1 MVRQRREDITITS
14 IDVLWN
20 IGRILS
26 GGIQPSNQTVLHA
39 RIDAL
44 VSEGAISGDF
54 AVHARKEM
62 LRNKKQ
68 TSTSVFQSKS
78 VSLSVPD
85 INFQNVRPYDGSR
98 QAGFEEL
105 CSQLASLE
113 PLPEGAEFV
122 RKGRGADA
130 GVECFLEHADGS
142 ETGWQAKWLFDWDS
156 NLSGQLDKSIRT
168 ALTKHPNLTKFIVCL
183 PFDLPDSRKKGQKS
197 AFQKWVAWVAKWEAT
212 ALTEKRSLTIELWGK
227 SELSRRLSMD
237 HPAYAGRL
245 LYWFD
250 IAQLTSEWF
259 VKQFDKAKASL
270 GSRYTPES
278 NVELAI
284 RRTFLGLARDPSLQ
298 KQIDDWSFQ
307 LVDAGRSTVDA
318 VLRAS
323 KDRSQEHHNALKAS
337 VEGLSDAFGGEP
349 TPSDG
354 TLDLDRWIA
363 AVDDCTSQARKAI
376 SWVWDQSETDAG
388 NMGVS
393 PERWARESLFR
404 LSDLLGG
411 VGDTLRSDAWQRAND
426 AAVLLV
432 GPAGIGKSHLLADV
446 VEHQVHAGRPAIL
459 VLGSSFNDDEP
470 WHQII
475 KQLDLPPS
483 TRATTLLGALDAAA
497 QASNVRALVCVD
509 ALNERRGTDVWP
521 HRLAAFLKAAECF
534 PRLAVVLSCRTT
546 YVSHVIPESLDAS
559 VLPRIHHEGFSE
571 NSGEAAKAYL
581 DARGIVRPGTPNLVP
596 EFNNPLFL
604 KTCCD
609 FLIKDGKT
617 ALPRGLHGVTA
628 IFGFYTAAIVRTLNK
643 RMGLVET
650 YQLLPRAINAFAGA
664 LAKTGDGYLPVT
676 EAIDLFETV
685 LPSLG
690 QLDRSLLNQL
700 ENEGLLAIEPILQDD
715 DTTAMMVRF
724 TFERISD
731 HLVAKRLL
739 NDHLDATDVARSFET
754 GTPLGTIVLGD
765 RSYRFSGIIEAIAVQ
780 LPERTGVELP
790 DVASGSWTV
799 HDAFW
804 DSLLWRDQSFFTQRT
819 LEIAKSVRSNEE
831 VQGLLL
837 ALCTEPTNK
846 FNALFMHERLM
857 PRTLPER
864 DRHWS
869 TFLAEHQDYSESAA
883 NILIAWTLQNGMEA
897 IENDRA
903 ELAAIALTWF
913 FTTTLRPLRDRAT
926 KALAA
931 LFAHRL
937 SLASQTLRRFASVND
952 PYVLE
957 RLVSAAY
964 GAALQ
969 GETTVGL
976 SELAEAV
983 FEVIF
988 ESGSPPPHALM
999 REAAHGILAYAAIRG
1014 VGVGRERMAVA
1025 SPPYRSAWPI
1035 EYVTDET
1042 VESYKQDYGKGE
1054 RYTDQ
1059 IVSSTVSDGDFA
1071 RYVLDYRVDDFS
1083 PAPIGTN
1090 PLPSDKDLYDRWHD
1104 RFLSSVSIERRRAFD
1119 DLMAKAK
1126 IVAGGPRYERTPER
1140 EAFKLAETAFKSM
1153 LSDDEWEEFRVTAS
1167 AYAYWGQFSDWQRP
1181 DDRAKFNTGW
1191 GRRWVCKRA
1200 HDLGWTPELFAHFDR
1215 SIGYDR
1221 HDHRTERIG
1230 KKYQWIALNEL
1241 AARLSD
1247 NLAYIGGCGDF
1258 EDGEDRGYGTAR
1270 QIGLRDIDPSLL
1282 VTETHADGWKEFPR
1296 TWWTPVEVRLRAI
1309 EPSQRRAWLDSDA
1322 DIINE
1327 AGLIDV
1333 TDPQSKRRWLVLD
1346 NFSCWHQHGLDA
1358 ERKEMQR
1365 DTWFRLTCVVVAEA
1379 NAAALWKD
1387 LSDSML
1393 TSADELPE
1401 LKMHGER
1408 FLGEYPWHP
1417 AFAEFGQWVE
1427 PGGWRSRAVP
1437 VRASVAEYYCERGGY
1452 DYSIENSVSVHL
1464 PAPWLVDAL
1473 GLRLANGRKLNF
1485 VDSKDRIQFFD
1496 PSVGQSGP
1504 RAGLVDRDAFLT
1516 ALKREGLSAIW
1527 VIAGEK
1533 GTYGGSDAR
1542 QGFGG
1547 RVLHTGIYRLVD
1559 GQWDS
1564 RMYFER
1570 EDPSAGQL
1578 NGFFHPEA
1586 VPAGL
1591 TVRIDT
1597 PNLALNRRKG
1607 REP

>member
-1 MVRQRREDITITS
+1 M
-14 IDVLWN
+14 
-20 IGRILS
+20 
-26 GGIQPSNQTVLHA
+26 
-39 RIDAL
+39 
-44 VSEGAISGDF
+44 
-54 AVHARKEM
+54 
-62 LRNKKQ
+62 
-68 TSTSVFQSKS
+68 
-78 VSLSVPD
+78 SVPD
-85 INFQNVRPYDGSR
+85 INFQKVRPYDSSR
-98 QAGFEEL
+98 QTGFEEL

-113 PLPEGAEFV
+113 PLPAGAEFV

-130 GVECFLEHADGS
+130 GVECFVKHADGF

-168 ALTKHPNLTKFIVCL
+168 ALTKHPKLSKFIVCL

-197 AFQKWVAWVAKWEAT
+197 ALQKWAAWIAKWKAT
-212 ALTEKRSLTIELWGK
+212 AVAENRSLKIELWGK
-227 SELSRRLSMD
+227 SELSRRLTMD
-237 HPAYAGRL
+237 HPAHAGRL

-250 IAQLTSEWF
+250 VAHLTPEWF
-259 VKQFDKAKASL
+259 VEQFDKAKVSL

-278 NVELAI
+278 NVELPI
-284 RRTFLGLARDPSLQ
+284 RKTFLGLARDPSLQ
-298 KQIDDWSFQ
+298 AQIDEWFFQ

-323 KDRSQEHHNALKAS
+323 KDRSQEHHDALKAS
-337 VEGLSDAFGGEP
+337 VESMRDAFGGEP
-349 TPSDG
+349 TPPDAA
-354 TLDLDRWIA
+354 LDLDRWIA
-363 AVDDCTSQARKAI
+363 AVDLCASQARAALN
-376 SWVWDQSETDAG
+376 WVWNQEETETG
-388 NMGVS
+388 TMGVS

-404 LSDLLGG
+404 FSDSLRD
-411 VGDTLRSDAWQRAND
+411 VGDALRSDAWQRAND

-446 VEHQVHAGRPAIL
+446 VEHQINAGRPAIM

-475 KQLDLPPS
+475 KQLDLPPN
-483 TRATTLLGALDAAA
+483 TQTKTLLGALDAAA
-497 QASNVRALVCVD
+497 QALNVRALICVD

-521 HRLAAFLKAAECF
+521 HRLAAFLKAAEAF

-546 YVSHVIPESLDAS
+546 YVTHVVPESLDAS
-559 VLPRIHHEGFSE
+559 RLPRIHHEGFSE

-581 DARGIVRPGTPNLVP
+581 DARGIVRPGSPNLVP

-617 ALPRGLHGVTA
+617 QLPRGLNGVTA
-628 IFGFYTAAIVRTLNK
+628 IFGFYTEAIVRTLNQ
-643 RMGLVET
+643 RMRLVEA
-650 YQLLPRAINAFAGA
+650 YQLLPTAITAFAGA
-664 LAKTGDGYLPVT
+664 LAKTGDGYLPYNETVN
-676 EAIDLFETV
+676 LFEAV
-685 LPSLG
+685 LPSQG
-690 QLDRSLLNQL
+690 GLDRSLVSQF
-700 ENEGLLAIEPILQDD
+700 ENEGLVVIEPIPQDD
-715 DTTAMMVRF
+715 GTTALMVRF

-739 NDHLDATDVARSFET
+739 DDHLDTTDVPKSFEA
-754 GTPLGTIVLGD
+754 GTPLRDIVLGD
-765 RSYRFSGIIEAIAVQ
+765 RSYRFAGIIEAIAVQ

-790 DVASGSWTV
+790 DVATGSWTV
-799 HDAFW
+799 NEAFW

-819 LEIAKSVRSNEE
+819 MEIAKSVRSIDE
-831 VQGLLL
+831 VQCLLL
-837 ALCTEPTNK
+837 SLCTEPTNQ
-846 FNALFMHERLM
+846 FNARFMHERLM
-857 PRTLPER
+857 PLSLPER
-864 DRHWS
+864 DRYWS
-869 TFLAEHQDYSESAA
+869 IFLAALQGHAESAA
-883 NILIAWTLQNGMEA
+883 SILIAWTLQNGMEA
-897 IENDRA
+897 IEDERA
-903 ELAAIALTWF
+903 ELVAIALTWF
-913 FTTTLRPLRDRAT
+913 FTTTHRPLRDRAT

-931 LFAHRL
+931 LFANRL

-969 GETTVGL
+969 GETTDGL

-988 ESGSPPPHALM
+988 ETGNPPPHALM
-999 REAAHGILAYAAIRG
+999 REAAYGVLTYAETRG
-1014 VGVGRERMAVA
+1014 AGVSMERMVMA
-1025 SPPYRSAWPI
+1025 SPPYWSAWPL
-1035 EYVTDET
+1035 EYVTDKT
-1042 VESYKQDYGKGE
+1042 VESYKQDYGKGQ

-1071 RYVLDYRVDDFS
+1071 RYVLDHRIDGFS
-1083 PAPIGTN
+1083 PAPIGTS
-1090 PLPSDKDLYDRWHD
+1090 PLPSDKDLYDSWHGL
-1104 RFLSSVSIERRRAFD
+1104 FLRSASKEQRRAFD
-1119 DLMAKAK
+1119 DLITKAK
-1126 IVAGGPRYERTPER
+1126 VVAVGPRYERTPER
-1140 EAFKLAETAFKSM
+1140 EAFYLAENAFKA
-1153 LSDDEWEEFRVTAS
+1153 LLTDDEWEEFRVSAS
-1167 AYAYWGQFSDWQRP
+1167 AHAYWGQFSDRDRS

-1200 HDLGWTPELFAHFDR
+1200 HDLGWTPELFAQFDR
-1215 SIGYDR
+1215 SLGYDR

-1247 NLAYIGGCGDF
+1247 NLAYIGGYGDF

-1296 TWWTPVEVRLRAI
+1296 TWWTPVEVRLRAV
-1309 EPSQRRAWLDSDA
+1309 EASQRRAWLDSNA

-1346 NFSCWHQHGLDA
+1346 NFSSWHQYGLDA

-1365 DTWFRLTCVVVAEA
+1365 DTWFRLTCVVVKDADED
-1379 NAAALWKD
+1379 ALWKD
-1387 LSDSML
+1387 LSDTML
-1393 TSADELPE
+1393 TSSDELPE
-1401 LKMHGER
+1401 LKMHGEQ

-1417 AFAEFGQWVE
+1417 SFSEFGDWTE
-1427 PGGWRSRAVP
+1427 AEGWRARAVP

-1452 DYSIENSVSVHL
+1452 DYSIENSVIVHL
-1464 PAPWLVDAL
+1464 PAPWLVEAL
-1473 GLRLANGRKLNF
+1473 RLRLANGRKLNF

-1496 PSVGQSGP
+1496 PSVVQSGP
-1504 RAGLVDRDAFLT
+1504 RAGLVDRDAFLA
-1516 ALKREGLSAIW
+1516 ALKRDGLSAIW

-1533 GTYGGSDAR
+1533 SAYGGRDPR

-1547 RVLHTGIYRLVD
+1547 SVLHTGIYRLVD
-1559 GQWDS
+1559 GEWDS

-1570 EDPSAGQL
+1570 EDPSADQL
-1578 NGFFHPEA
+1578 RGFFHPDA

-1597 PNLALNRRKG
+1597 PSLGLNRRKG

>member
-1 MVRQRREDITITS
+1 M
-14 IDVLWN
+14 
-20 IGRILS
+20 
-26 GGIQPSNQTVLHA
+26 
-39 RIDAL
+39 
-44 VSEGAISGDF
+44 
-54 AVHARKEM
+54 
-62 LRNKKQ
+62 
-68 TSTSVFQSKS
+68 
-78 VSLSVPD
+78 SVPD
-85 INFQNVRPYDGSR
+85 INFQNVRPYDSSR
-98 QAGFEEL
+98 QTGFEEL

-113 PLPEGAEFV
+113 PSPEGAEFV

-130 GVECFLEHADGS
+130 GVECFVKHADGS

-168 ALTKHPNLTKFIVCL
+168 ALTKHPKLTKFIVCL

-197 AFQKWVAWVAKWEAT
+197 ALQKWASWVAKWEAT
-212 ALTEKRSLTIELWGK
+212 AVAEKRSLTFELWGK
-227 SELSRRLSMD
+227 SELSRRLTMD

-250 IAQLTSEWF
+250 VAHLTPEWF
-259 VKQFDKAKASL
+259 VEQFDKAKANL

-278 NVELAI
+278 NVELPI
-284 RRTFLGLARDPSLQ
+284 RKTFLGLARDPSLQ
-298 KQIDDWSFQ
+298 TQIDEWFFQ

-323 KDRSQEHHNALKAS
+323 KDRSQEHHDALKAS
-337 VEGLSDAFGGEP
+337 VESMSDAFGGEP
-349 TPSDG
+349 TPSDAA
-354 TLDLDRWIA
+354 LDLGRWIA
-363 AVDDCTSQARKAI
+363 AVDLCASQARVALN
-376 SWVWDQSETDAG
+376 WVWDQKETDAG

-404 LSDLLGG
+404 FSDLLGD
-411 VGDTLRSDAWQRAND
+411 VGDALRSDAWQRAND

-446 VEHQVHAGRPAIL
+446 VEHQVHAGRPAIM

-475 KQLDLPPS
+475 KQLDLPPNIQ
-483 TRATTLLGALDAAA
+483 TKTLLGALDAAA

-521 HRLAAFLKAAECF
+521 HRLAAFFKAAESF

-546 YVSHVIPESLDAS
+546 YVTHVVPESLDES
-559 VLPRIHHEGFSE
+559 RLPRIHHEGFAE
-571 NSGEAAKAYL
+571 NSGEATKAYL

-617 ALPRGLHGVTA
+617 ELPRGLHGVTA
-628 IFGFYTAAIVRTLNK
+628 IFGFYTEAIVRTLNQ
-643 RMGLVET
+643 RMRLVET
-650 YQLLPRAINAFAGA
+650 YQLLPKAIAAFAGA
-664 LAKTGDGYLPVT
+664 LAKTGDGYLPVS
-676 EAIDLFETV
+676 EAIELFEAV
-685 LPSLG
+685 LPSQG
-690 QLDRSLLNQL
+690 RVDRSLVSQF
-700 ENEGLLAIEPILQDD
+700 ENEGLLAVEPILQDD

-739 NDHLDATDVARSFET
+739 DDHLDATDVPTSFEA
-754 GTPLGTIVLGD
+754 GAPLRDIVLGD
-765 RSYRFSGIIEAIAVQ
+765 RSYRFAGIIEAIAVQ

-790 DVASGSWTV
+790 DVATGSWTV
-799 HDAFW
+799 NEAFW
-804 DSLLWRDQSFFTQRT
+804 DSLLWRDQSFFTKRT
-819 LEIAKSVRSNEE
+819 LEIAKSVRSIDE

-837 ALCTEPTNK
+837 SLCTEPTNQ
-846 FNALFMHERLM
+846 FNARFMHERLM
-857 PRTLPER
+857 PRSLPER
-864 DRHWS
+864 DRYWS
-869 TFLAEHQDYSESAA
+869 IFLAEHQGHSESAA
-883 NILIAWTLQNGMEA
+883 SILIAWTLQNGMEA
-897 IENDRA
+897 IEDERA
-903 ELAAIALTWF
+903 ELAAIALTWL

-937 SLASQTLRRFASVND
+937 SLASQTLRQFASIND
-952 PYVLE
+952 LYVLE

-969 GETTVGL
+969 GETTEGL

-999 REAAHGILAYAAIRG
+999 REAAHGILAYAATRGAG
-1014 VGVGRERMAVA
+1014 VGAERMAVA

-1059 IVSSTVSDGDFA
+1059 IVSSTVNDGDFA
-1071 RYVLDYRVDDFS
+1071 RYVLDHRIDDFS
-1083 PAPIGTN
+1083 PALRGTN
-1090 PLPSDKDLYDRWHD
+1090 PLPSDKDLYDRWHT
-1104 RFLSSVSIERRRAFD
+1104 RFLSAASKEQRSAFE
-1119 DLMAKAK
+1119 DLIAKAK
-1126 IVAGGPRYERTPER
+1126 VVASGSRYERTPER
-1140 EAFKLAETAFKSM
+1140 EAFDLADTAFKA
-1153 LSDDEWEEFRVTAS
+1153 LLTDDEWEEFRVTAS
-1167 AYAYWGQFSDWQRP
+1167 AHAFWGQFSTWDRP
-1181 DDRAKFNTGW
+1181 DDRARFNTGW
-1191 GRRWVCKRA
+1191 GRRWICKRA
-1200 HDLGWTPELFAHFDR
+1200 HELGWTPELFAHFDR

-1247 NLAYIGGCGDF
+1247 NLAYIGGYGDF

-1296 TWWTPVEVRLRAI
+1296 TWWTPVDVRLRAV
-1309 EPSQRRAWLDSDA
+1309 EASQRRAWLDSDA

-1346 NFSCWHQHGLDA
+1346 NFSSWHQHGLDA

-1365 DTWFRLTCVVVAEA
+1365 DTWFRLTCVVVKEA
-1379 NAAALWKD
+1379 DEDALWKD
-1387 LSDSML
+1387 LSDTML
-1393 TSADELPE
+1393 TSSDELPE
-1401 LKMHGER
+1401 LKMHGEQ

-1417 AFAEFGQWVE
+1417 SFAEFGDWTE
-1427 PGGWRSRAVP
+1427 AGGWRARAVP

-1464 PAPWLVDAL
+1464 PAPWLVEAL

-1485 VDSKDRIQFFD
+1485 VDSKERVQFFD
-1496 PSVGQSGP
+1496 PSVAQSGP
-1504 RAGLVDRDAFLT
+1504 RAGLVDRDAFLA

-1533 GTYGGSDAR
+1533 GAYGGRDAR
-1542 QGFGG
+1542 HGFGG
-1547 RVLHTGIYRLVD
+1547 RMLHTGIYRLVD
-1559 GQWDS
+1559 GEWDR
-1564 RMYFER
+1564 RMHFER
-1570 EDPSAGQL
+1570 EDPSADQL
-1578 NGFFHPEA
+1578 KGFFHPDP

-1597 PNLALNRRKG
+1597 PKLGLNRRKG

>member
-1 MVRQRREDITITS
+1 M
-14 IDVLWN
+14 
-20 IGRILS
+20 
-26 GGIQPSNQTVLHA
+26 
-39 RIDAL
+39 
-44 VSEGAISGDF
+44 
-54 AVHARKEM
+54 
-62 LRNKKQ
+62 
-68 TSTSVFQSKS
+68 
-78 VSLSVPD
+78 SVPD
-85 INFQNVRPYDGSR
+85 INFQNVRPYDNSR
-98 QAGFEEL
+98 QTGFEEL

-113 PLPEGAEFV
+113 PLPEGAEFI

-130 GVECFLEHADGS
+130 GVECFVKHADGS

-156 NLSGQLDKSIRT
+156 SLSSQLDKSIRT
-168 ALTKHPNLTKFIVCL
+168 ALTKHPKLTKFIVCL
-183 PFDLPDSRKKGQKS
+183 PFDLPDSRKKGQQS
-197 AFQKWVAWVAKWEAT
+197 ALQKWAAWVAKWQAT
-212 ALTEKRSLTIELWGK
+212 ALAEKRSLTFELWGK
-227 SELSRRLSMD
+227 SELSRRLTMD

-250 IAQLTSEWF
+250 ISHLTPKWF
-259 VKQFDKAKASL
+259 VDQFDKAKATL

-278 NVELAI
+278 NVELPI
-284 RRTFLGLARDPSLQ
+284 RQAFLGLARDPSLQ
-298 KQIDDWSFQ
+298 TQIDEWFFQ

-323 KDRSQEHHNALKAS
+323 KDRTIERHDALKAS
-337 VEGLSDAFGGEP
+337 VESMSDAFGVEP
-349 TPSDG
+349 TPPDAA
-354 TLDLDRWIA
+354 LDLDLWIA
-363 AVDDCTSQARKAI
+363 AVHNCASQAREALN
-376 SWVWDQSETDAG
+376 WVWEQKETDAG

-404 LSDLLGG
+404 FSDLLGD
-411 VGDTLRSDAWQRAND
+411 VGDALRSDAWQRAND

-446 VEHQVHAGRPAIL
+446 VEHQVHASRPAIL

-475 KQLDLPPS
+475 KQLDLPPN
-483 TRATTLLGALDAAA
+483 TQTKTLLGALDAAA

-509 ALNERRGTDVWP
+509 ALNERRGTEVWP
-521 HRLAAFLKAAECF
+521 HRLAAFLKAAESF
-534 PRLAVVLSCRTT
+534 PRVAVILSCRTT
-546 YVSHVIPESLDAS
+546 YVTHVVPESLDPS
-559 VLPRIHHEGFSE
+559 RLPRIHHEGFAE

-581 DARGIVRPGTPNLVP
+581 DARGIVRPGTPTLVP

-609 FLIKDGKT
+609 FLIKDGKIE
-617 ALPRGLHGVTA
+617 LPRGLQGVTA
-628 IFGFYTAAIVRTLNK
+628 IFGFYTAAIVRTLNQ
-643 RMGLVET
+643 RMGLAET
-650 YQLLPRAINAFAGA
+650 YQLLPKAITAFAGA
-664 LAKTGDGYLPVT
+664 LAKTGDGYLPIS
-676 EAIDLFETV
+676 EAIDLFEAV
-685 LPSLG
+685 LPSHG
-690 QLDRSLLNQL
+690 RLDRSLISQL
-700 ENEGLLAIEPILQDD
+700 ENEGLLAVEPILQDD

-739 NDHLDATDVARSFET
+739 DDHLDATDVSKSFET
-754 GTPLGTIVLGD
+754 GRPLAEIVLGD
-765 RSYRFSGIIEAIAVQ
+765 RSHRFAGIIEAIAIQ

-790 DVASGSWTV
+790 DVATGSWTV
-799 HDAFW
+799 QEAFW

-819 LEIAKSVRSNEE
+819 LDIAKSIRSIGEVR
-831 VQGLLL
+831 GLLL
-837 ALCTEPTNK
+837 ALCTEPKNK
-846 FNALFMHERLM
+846 FNALFLHERLM
-857 PRTLPER
+857 PLSLPER
-864 DRHWS
+864 DRGWS
-869 TFLAEHQDYSESAA
+869 IFLVEHQDDFESAA

-897 IENDRA
+897 IEDERA
-903 ELAAIALTWF
+903 ELAAIALTWL

-931 LFAHRL
+931 LLANRL
-937 SLASQTLRRFASVND
+937 VLASRTLRRFASVND
-952 PYVLE
+952 PYLLE
-957 RLVSAAY
+957 RLVSSAY

-969 GETTVGL
+969 GETIDGL

-988 ESGSPPPHALM
+988 ETGSPPPHALM
-999 REAAHGILAYAAIRG
+999 REAAHGILAYAATRG
-1014 VGVGRERMAVA
+1014 VGVGPERMAVA

-1042 VESYKQDYGKGE
+1042 VESYKQDYGKGD

-1071 RYVLDYRVDDFS
+1071 RYVLDHRIDDFS
-1083 PAPIGTN
+1083 PALIGTS

-1104 RFLSSVSIERRRAFD
+1104 RFLSSANAKQRRAFD
-1119 DLMAKAK
+1119 DIMAKAK
-1126 IVAGGPRYERTPER
+1126 TVAGGPRYERTPER
-1140 EAFKLAETAFKSM
+1140 AAFNLAETAFKA
-1153 LSDDEWEEFRVTAS
+1153 LLTDDEWEEFRVTAS
-1167 AYAYWGQFSDWQRP
+1167 AHAYWGQFSDRQRP
-1181 DDRAKFNTGW
+1181 NDRAKFDTGW
-1191 GRRWVCKRA
+1191 GRRWICKRA

-1215 SIGYDR
+1215 STGYDR

-1247 NLAYIGGCGDF
+1247 NLAYIGGYGDF
-1258 EDGEDRGYGTAR
+1258 EDDEDRGYGTAR
-1270 QIGLRDIDPSLL
+1270 QIGLRDLDPSLL
-1282 VTETHADGWKEFPR
+1282 VTETHGDGWKEFPR
-1296 TWWTPVEVRLRAI
+1296 TWWTPVEVRLRAV

-1346 NFSCWHQHGLDA
+1346 NFSSWHQHGLDA

-1365 DTWFRLTCVVVAEA
+1365 DTWFRLTCVVVREA
-1379 NAAALWKD
+1379 DAVALWND
-1387 LSDSML
+1387 LSDTML
-1393 TSADELPE
+1393 TSSDELPE
-1401 LKMHGER
+1401 LKMHGEQ

-1417 AFAEFGQWVE
+1417 SFAEFGQWTQ

-1437 VRASVAEYYCERGGY
+1437 VRATVAEYYCERGGY
-1452 DYSIENSVSVHL
+1452 DYSIEKSVSVHL

-1485 VDSKDRIQFFD
+1485 VDSKERIQFFD
-1496 PSVGQSGP
+1496 PSVVQSGP
-1504 RAGLVDRDAFLT
+1504 RAGLVDRDAFLA
-1516 ALKREGLSAIW
+1516 ALKREGLSAVW

-1533 GTYGGSDAR
+1533 GAYGGNDAR

-1547 RVLHTGIYRLVD
+1547 SVLHTGIYRLID
-1559 GQWDS
+1559 GQWER

-1570 EDPSAGQL
+1570 EDPDAKQL
-1578 NGFFHPEA
+1578 KGFFYPEA

-1597 PNLALNRRKG
+1597 PKHGLNRRKG